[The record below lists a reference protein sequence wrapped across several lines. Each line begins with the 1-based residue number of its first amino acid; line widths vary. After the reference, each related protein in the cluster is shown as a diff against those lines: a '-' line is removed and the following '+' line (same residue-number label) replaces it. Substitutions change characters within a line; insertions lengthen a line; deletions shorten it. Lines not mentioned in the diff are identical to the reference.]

1 MEPLDDR
8 ELKAVLDEWKAPAA
22 PSHLRESLFPREP
35 WWTRVWRAQLRIPVP
50 VAAGGVLLLLALAVA
65 EVLRDPPPPVVTEV
79 TFRELQPVKE
89 LKPRVI
95 RRHYE

>member
-50 VAAGGVLLLLALAVA
+50 VAVAVTLLLLAFAA
-65 EVLRDPPPPVVTEV
+65 AALRRNPPPAVVTEV